1 MLVQQT
7 LGDVLRDAEDVR
19 MCGVQPVRPRLG
31 DAGEGTAERV
41 LLAEREEAL
50 QQTALVHDLDAAH
63 VQAERAGLPVRL
75 VSRSSTTTCTPCSR
89 NSLASIKPVGPPPAM
104 ITSII
109 TPPISDRTDCSLAAI
124 PLFSFYLSVI
134 SFGHDARLAH
144 AWLSRFFLST
154 PQRARG
160 LP

>member
-50 QQTALVHDLDAAH
+50 QQTALVHDLDAPH
-63 VQAERAGLPVRL
+63 VQAERAGMHVRL
-75 VSRSSTTTCTPCSR
+75 RLPLQHDHVHAVQPQ
-89 NSLASIKPVGPPPAM
+89 LAGQ
-104 ITSII
+104 
-109 TPPISDRTDCSLAAI
+109 
-124 PLFSFYLSVI
+124 
-134 SFGHDARLAH
+134 H
-144 AWLSRFFLST
+144 
-154 PQRARG
+154 
-160 LP
+160 